1 MPNNICC
8 TNCTAEIPK
17 QSQAC
22 PLCGHP
28 NKQANYLPG
37 WFVLSS
43 LTVVFF
49 VIWLLSGGGVDVSKN
64 ESFVPKQ
71 TSSSAISSK
80 DIKTVT
86 ATDEA
91 LGLCLILKGTG
102 LTTHCEITASI
113 PSVDV
118 TIDTNGAEARKM
130 CLGLSDMLTKDK
142 SQFDGKWELRI
153 LSPYSGEKPI
163 AVCLLK

>member
-8 TNCTAEIPK
+8 TNCAAEMSK
-17 QSQAC
+17 KAQTC

-37 WFVLSS
+37 WFVLLS
-43 LTVVFF
+43 LTAVFV
-49 VIWLLSGGGVDVSKN
+49 VIWQLSGGGVDFSKN
-64 ESFVPKQ
+64 ETSVPKP
-71 TSSSAISSK
+71 TLSSTLPSK
-80 DIKTVT
+80 SVKAVT

-91 LGLCLILKGTG
+91 LGLCLILKGSG
-102 LTTHCEITASI
+102 LTTHCDITASI

-118 TIDTNGAEARKM
+118 TIDTNGKEARKM
-130 CLGLSDMLTKDK
+130 CLGISDMLAKDK

-153 LSPYSGEKPI
+153 FSPYSGDKPI
-163 AVCLLK
+163 AICQLK